1 MNNPA
6 LRNVGLL
13 VARVVLG
20 IVFLAHGLQKVN
32 QGYSATKAGFEGMDV
47 PVPALSAFY
56 ATWVETL
63 GGIALII
70 GLLVPIFGV
79 LLLVNMLGA
88 FFFVHIGNGIYVTD
102 GGWELVGALGAGA
115 LVLAVV
121 GAGAY
126 SIDALLGRRV
136 RFLQTA

>member
-1 MNNPA
+1 MNNPV

-13 VARVVLG
+13 VARVVIG

-70 GLLVPIFGV
+70 GLLVPVFGV

>member
-1 MNNPA
+1 MNNPV

-13 VARVVLG
+13 VARVVIG

-70 GLLVPIFGV
+70 GLLVPVFGV

-126 SIDALLGRRV
+126 SVDALLGRRV

>member
-1 MNNPA
+1 MNNPV

-13 VARVVLG
+13 VARVVIG

-88 FFFVHIGNGIYVTD
+88 FVFVHIGNGIYVTD

-126 SIDALLGRRV
+126 SVDALLGRDRKSV
-136 RFLQTA
+136 V

>member
-1 MNNPA
+1 MNNPV

-13 VARVVLG
+13 VARVVIG

-70 GLLVPIFGV
+70 GLLVPVFGV

-88 FFFVHIGNGIYVTD
+88 FFFVHIGNGIYLTD

-126 SIDALLGRRV
+126 SVDALLGRRV

>member
-6 LRNVGLL
+6 LRHTGLL
-13 VARVVLG
+13 VARVILG

>member
-1 MNNPA
+1 MNNPV

-13 VARVVLG
+13 VARVVIG
-20 IVFLAHGLQKVN
+20 IVFLAHGLQKIN

-79 LLLVNMLGA
+79 LLLINMLGA
-88 FFFVHIGNGIYVTD
+88 FFVVHIGNGIYVTD

-126 SIDALLGRRV
+126 SVDALLARRV

>member
-1 MNNPA
+1 MNNPV
-6 LRNVGLL
+6 LRNLGLL
-13 VARVVLG
+13 VARVVIG

-70 GLLVPIFGV
+70 GLLVPVFGV

-126 SIDALLGRRV
+126 SVDALLGRRV

>member
-70 GLLVPIFGV
+70 GLLVPVFGV

-126 SIDALLGRRV
+126 SVDALLGRRV

>member
-1 MNNPA
+1 MNNPV

-13 VARVVLG
+13 VARVVIG

-88 FFFVHIGNGIYVTD
+88 FVFVHIGNGIYVTD

-126 SIDALLGRRV
+126 SVDALLGRRV

>member
-1 MNNPA
+1 MNNPV

-13 VARVVLG
+13 VARVVIG
-20 IVFLAHGLQKVN
+20 IVFLAHGLQKIN

-79 LLLVNMLGA
+79 LLLINMLGA

-102 GGWELVGALGAGA
+102 GGWELVGALGMGA

-126 SIDALLGRRV
+126 SVDALLARRV

>member
-1 MNNPA
+1 MDNPV

-13 VARVVLG
+13 VARVVIG
-20 IVFLAHGLQKVN
+20 IVFLAHGLQKIN

-79 LLLVNMLGA
+79 LLLINMLGA
-88 FFFVHIGNGIYVTD
+88 FFVVHIGNGIYVTD

-126 SIDALLGRRV
+126 SVDALLARRV

>member
-1 MNNPA
+1 MNNPV

-13 VARVVLG
+13 VARVVIG

-70 GLLVPIFGV
+70 GLLVPVFGV

-88 FFFVHIGNGIYVTD
+88 FVFVHIGNGIYVTD

-126 SIDALLGRRV
+126 SVDALLGRRV

>member
-1 MNNPA
+1 MNNPV

-13 VARVVLG
+13 VARVVIG

-63 GGIALII
+63 GGIALVI

-126 SIDALLGRRV
+126 SVDALLGRRV

>member
-1 MNNPA
+1 MYNPV

-13 VARVVLG
+13 VARVVIG

-88 FFFVHIGNGIYVTD
+88 FVFVHIGNGIYVTD

-126 SIDALLGRRV
+126 SVDALLGRRV

>member
-1 MNNPA
+1 MSNPV

-13 VARVVLG
+13 VARVVIG

-70 GLLVPIFGV
+70 GLLVPVFGV

-126 SIDALLGRRV
+126 SVDALLGRRV

>member
-1 MNNPA
+1 MNNPV

-13 VARVVLG
+13 VARVVIG
-20 IVFLAHGLQKVN
+20 IVFLVHGLQKNN
-32 QGYSATKAGFEGMDV
+32 QGYSATKTGFEGMDV

-79 LLLVNMLGA
+79 LLLINMLGA

-102 GGWELVGALGAGA
+102 GGWELVGALGMGA

-126 SIDALLGRRV
+126 SVDALLARRV

>member
-1 MNNPA
+1 MNNPV

-13 VARVVLG
+13 VARVVIG

-70 GLLVPIFGV
+70 GLLVPVFGV

-121 GAGAY
+121 GARAY
-126 SIDALLGRRV
+126 SVDALLGRRV

>member
-1 MNNPA
+1 M
-6 LRNVGLL
+6 
-13 VARVVLG
+13 
-20 IVFLAHGLQKVN
+20 
-32 QGYSATKAGFEGMDV
+32 
-47 PVPALSAFY
+47 PV
-56 ATWVETL
+56 
-63 GGIALII
+63 
-70 GLLVPIFGV
+70 FGV

-126 SIDALLGRRV
+126 SVDALLGRRV